1 MVSFSVLS
9 LAFAGSIAAA
19 NALPQKSGLT
29 TSLKTVRNANA
40 VGLSKHARSLARYGG
55 VVPERLTQ
63 LFSRDCETGSVGGT
77 YDTAN
82 GEWISPVSIGTPPQ
96 ELGLIL
102 DSGSWDLI
110 VYSTQ
115 SEKTNLPANITLYDP
130 DNSTTARY
138 LDGYSF
144 DIIYGNGDTE
154 TEGDIECSGD
164 VFLDVVTIGGVTAA
178 SQAVE
183 SIVNFTAGFA
193 TLGATGIVGMA
204 LDKNNTVKPVKQKTF
219 FSSIM
224 DDLEEPLFV
233 ADLYLEADSHL
244 DFGYLDE
251 SLIEGPVTWAEV
263 DTNDSQ
269 QGWWSI
275 TIDAYQVGSED
286 AVEGEF
292 QTIVDTGTTN
302 LLFQNDIVGAYYD
315 QVPGSVNSTE
325 YAAFLIPCD
334 ADLPDFTVT
343 ISGRPFTVPGSLLN
357 LEALNSTT
365 CVGNIQV
372 IPASTIGGIVQPNAC
387 LGATFMLQHL
397 TAFDLGSLQVG
408 FAQKRFIENATFV

>member
-1 MVSFSVLS
+1 MLSYSVLS
-9 LAFAGSIAAA
+9 LAFAGSLAAA

-29 TSLKTVRNANA
+29 TSLKTIRNPNA
-40 VGLSKHARSLARYGG
+40 AGLSKHARSLAKYGG
-55 VVPERLTQ
+55 SVPESLLPRGW
-63 LFSRDCETGSVGGT
+63 DTGSVGGT
-77 YDTAN
+77 YDAAN

-115 SEKTNLPANITLYDP
+115 SDPSLLPANITLYDP
-130 DNSTTARY
+130 DKSYTAEY
-138 LDGYSF
+138 LEGYSF

-164 VFLDVVTIGGVTAA
+164 VFQDVVTIGGVTAY

-183 SIVNFTAGFA
+183 SIVNYTAGFA

-204 LDKNNTVKPVKQKTF
+204 LSKNNTVKPVKQKTF
-219 FSSIM
+219 FDSIKNE
-224 DDLEEPLFV
+224 LEKPLFV
-233 ADLYLEADSHL
+233 ADLYLKADSHL
-244 DFGYLDE
+244 DFGYLNK
-251 SLIEGPVTWAEV
+251 SLIEGPVTWANV
-263 DTNDSQ
+263 DTDDSQ

-275 TIDAYQVGSED
+275 TIDAYQVGSEK

-302 LLFQNDIVGAYYD
+302 LLFQPDIVGAYYD

-325 YAAFLIPCD
+325 FAAFLIPCD
-334 ADLPDFTVT
+334 AKLPDFTVT
-343 ISGRPFTVPGSLLN
+343 ISGRPFTIPGSLLN
-357 LEALNSTT
+357 LEAINSTT
-365 CVGNIQV
+365 CVGNIQI

-387 LGATFMLQHL
+387 LGATFMLPYL
-397 TAFDLGSLQVG
+397 TAFDLGTLQVG
-408 FAQKRFIENATFV
+408 FAQKRYIENATFV

>member
-1 MVSFSVLS
+1 MVSFSVLT
-9 LAFAGSIAAA
+9 LAFAGSIATA
-19 NALPQKSGLT
+19 NAGVT

-40 VGLSKHARSLARYGG
+40 AGLSKHARSLARYGG
-55 VVPERLTQ
+55 AVPERLAQ
-63 LFSRDCETGSVGGT
+63 LLPRGRDTGSVGGT
-77 YDTAN
+77 YDAAN

-115 SEKTNLPANITLYDP
+115 SDPSDLPANISLYDP
-130 DNSTTARY
+130 AKSSSARS
-138 LDGYSF
+138 LEGYSF
-144 DIIYGNGDTE
+144 DIIYGNGDTQ

-164 VFLDVVTIGGVTAA
+164 VFRDVVTIGGVTAA

-183 SIVNFTAGFA
+183 SIVNYTAGFA

-204 LDKNNTVKPVKQKTF
+204 LSKNNTVKPVKQKTF
-219 FSSIM
+219 FDSIKNE
-224 DDLEEPLFV
+224 LEKPVFV

-244 DFGYLDE
+244 DFGYINK
-251 SLIEGPVTWAEV
+251 SLIEGPITWADV
-263 DTNDSQ
+263 DTDDSQ

-275 TIDAYQVGSED
+275 TIDAYQVGYEEP
-286 AVEGEF
+286 VEGEF

-325 YAAFLIPCD
+325 FAAFLIPCD

-343 ISGRPFTVPGSLLN
+343 ISGRPFTIPGSLLN
-357 LEALNSTT
+357 LEAINSTT

-387 LGATFMLQHL
+387 LGATFMLPYL

-408 FAQKRFIENATFV
+408 FAQKRYIENATFV

>member
-9 LAFAGSIAAA
+9 LAFAGSLAAA

-29 TSLKTVRNANA
+29 TSLKTIRNPNA
-40 VGLSKHARSLARYGG
+40 AGLSKHARSLAKYGG
-55 VVPERLTQ
+55 AVPEGLLPRGWD
-63 LFSRDCETGSVGGT
+63 SGSVGGT
-77 YDTAN
+77 YDAAN

-115 SEKTNLPANITLYDP
+115 SDPSLLPANITLYDP
-130 DNSTTARY
+130 DKSYTAEY

-164 VFLDVVTIGGVTAA
+164 VFKDIVTIGGVTAY

-183 SIVNFTAGFA
+183 SIVNYTAGFA

-204 LDKNNTVKPVKQKTF
+204 LSKNNTVKPVKQKTF
-219 FSSIM
+219 FDSIKNE
-224 DDLEEPLFV
+224 LEKPLFV
-233 ADLYLEADSHL
+233 ADLYLKADSHL
-244 DFGYLDE
+244 DFGYLNK
-251 SLIEGPVTWAEV
+251 SLIEGPVTWADV
-263 DTNDSQ
+263 DTDDSQ

-275 TIDAYQVGSED
+275 TIDAYQVGSEK
-286 AVEGEF
+286 AVEGAF

-302 LLFQNDIVGAYYD
+302 LLFQPDIVGAYYD

-325 YAAFLIPCD
+325 FAAFLIPCD
-334 ADLPDFTVT
+334 AKLPDFTVT
-343 ISGRPFTVPGSLLN
+343 ISGRPFTIPGSLLN
-357 LEALNSTT
+357 LEAINSTT

-387 LGATFMLQHL
+387 LGATFMLPYL
-397 TAFDLGSLQVG
+397 TAFDLGTLQVG
-408 FAQKRFIENATFV
+408 FAQKRYIENATFV

>member
-1 MVSFSVLS
+1 M
-9 LAFAGSIAAA
+9 
-19 NALPQKSGLT
+19 
-29 TSLKTVRNANA
+29 
-40 VGLSKHARSLARYGG
+40 
-55 VVPERLTQ
+55 
-63 LFSRDCETGSVGGT
+63 
-77 YDTAN
+77 
-82 GEWISPVSIGTPPQ
+82 
-96 ELGLIL
+96 
-102 DSGSWDLI
+102 
-110 VYSTQ
+110 YSTQ
-115 SEKTNLPANITLYDP
+115 SDPSDLPANISLYDP
-130 DNSTTARY
+130 DKSSSARY
-138 LDGYSF
+138 LEGYSF

-164 VFLDVVTIGGVTAA
+164 VFRDVVTIGGVTAA

-183 SIVNFTAGFA
+183 SIVNYTAGFA

-204 LDKNNTVKPVKQKTF
+204 LSKNNTVKPVKQKTF
-219 FSSIM
+219 FSSIQNE
-224 DDLEEPLFV
+224 LEKPVFV

-244 DFGYLDE
+244 DFGYINE
-251 SLIEGPVTWAEV
+251 SLIEGPITWADV
-263 DTNDSQ
+263 DTDDSQ

-275 TIDAYQVGSED
+275 TIDAYQVGSEK

-343 ISGRPFTVPGSLLN
+343 ISGRPFTIPGSLLN
-357 LEALNSTT
+357 LEAINSTT

-387 LGATFMLQHL
+387 LGATFMLPYL

-408 FAQKRFIENATFV
+408 FAQKRYIENATFV